1 MKNNKVRIGLYLEPQ
16 DAAIFEMLRRTIFGI
31 EVSQSAMFKWM
42 LDQIHKKLKKAG
54 D

>member
-16 DAAIFEMLRRTIFGI
+16 DAATFEMLRRSIFAI

-42 LDQIHKKLKKAG
+42 LDQIFKKYGKK
-54 D
+54 